1 VAAFHQGLS
10 ETGWVEGQN
19 MAIEYRWAE
28 GQYDRLPDLAADLV
42 HSGVDVIAASG
53 GCTVTGGAKGA
64 TGAIP
69 IVFTSGGDPRREG
82 ICSQP
87 FSAWCQYDRRGPL
100 SSSWLQSGWS

>member
-19 MAIEYRWAE
+19 VAIEYRWAE
-28 GQYDRLPDLAADLV
+28 SQYDRLPDLAADLV
-42 HSGVDVIAASG
+42 HSGVEVIATSG
-53 GCTVTGGAKGA
+53 GCTVAGAAKGT

-69 IVFTSGGDPRREG
+69 IVFTNGGDPVASGFVASLSRAG
-82 ICSQP
+82 
-87 FSAWCQYDRRGPL
+87 ANMTGAAPL